1 MTVFSRVLK
10 KVSRWELPTPHH
22 HRRALSSPS
31 GQPLSASRSL
41 KDVAAPYGLFDQE
54 TEQSDFATQP
64 SEGRL
69 GATRALNHQI
79 DCDSGQLQS
88 ASHSL
93 KDMAALHGLDKEK
106 SGFKAEVATASHSCK
121 ELAAPCGYMI
131 KSGFKAEVAT
141 ASHSCKELAA
151 PCGYMIKSGFKAEV
165 ATASHSCK
173 ELAAP
178 CGYMIKSGFN
188 AEEATAS
195 HSCKESAAPC
205 GYSDDRGFNCALAAP
220 SFGEY
225 TGALKI
231 KCTECNSNTVTMSR
245 STSTAGA
252 ASSTVSVNDIESSMG
267 NPAESS
273 SKSITT
279 ESATSTNAAFDV
291 TSVEEHSV
299 DHLTEST
306 NFDSEQNLDIGDV
319 IDQVLSSNRLFGT
332 SFTSFYIPCNCRECK
347 CDMPYCS
354 CLPCPN
360 AWFNWRLAEK
370 SIAIPMLFN
379 SSAMKRMLYGVQL
392 TESVAL
398 QIFDIPMTIDWKWEL
413 LKRCHEFRITLF
425 CDQSGNVLF
434 SPGISGGGKF
444 PFQKRRKGP
453 LLGRKPKR
461 TKSVPVPVAAE
472 ADECDS
478 DNVASSVD
486 GEEII
491 PEVHDNSSCEV
502 SSDSDTNAENES
514 DTDPVV
520 ENESQSN
527 QAKYDA
533 NYRDSPKGKASLKR
547 YRSKPKGIAAQKK
560 AYAAYLSGV
569 KGKAA
574 KKRTNLSYTKKE
586 AGKAAKEKA
595 QAAYLKKEAGK
606 AAKEN
611 AQAAYLKKDAGK
623 AAKKQAQA
631 VYEQKEKGKIA
642 RKKANVNFS
651 SSDAGIAALKAAD
664 KTYSLSDKRRISRK
678 RCDPIKKK
686 YMKRYIRY
694 YRECEKIRVDF
705 SAEDIPGNTR
715 GLSGHIIPPE
725 FQEKYKNHKAEILK
739 CRTLMSVPER
749 FSSSN
754 YTRTAAACYKLTL
767 QNRLST
773 SMSNISNDSWVTI
786 PGLTDKALK
795 RTHFNPKNKASSLLA
810 HLTWL
815 KRQQCAAA
823 LKMFHHRL
831 SSFADAVISK
841 VNVQENDTDQN
852 SALLGLQ
859 CHQKMSDPYHA
870 RVSFAD
876 GIPYN
881 FAAEV
886 EKFEESKKSDKNVPS
901 HLIYRCNDRCIIPD
915 KKEDLLKLRKLFEN
929 CSQLSESN
937 SNEFRRFLQKFQWCT
952 KWHEFTDSEKN
963 DLNPMRLYLFPVK
976 HRNHPEVCYIP
987 PPGNYNS
994 GLEHSKCKSQEVTLR
1009 EFMVHYT
1016 NPRKFYSLISNAI
1029 VADKLMCDI
1038 DAATVMG
1045 DVEYLSKLVKINLRY
1060 EANSTVGF
1068 ESLSEA
1074 REWTH
1079 ESIEKK
1085 MAEIAIQ
1092 GKTSRTTFSF
1102 KDLFDR
1108 DRFELPSVRCY
1119 CCDRLVTPVQSSTIN
1134 LKTAKKLEY
1143 NPEKNIRPHQVFE
1156 DFQKFLVE
1164 KRIIQ
1169 LPDCSDS
1176 DESNSNE
1183 SFEGHPTKWLHGL
1196 TMCKSCRFTLN
1207 KGEIPAN
1214 SLMNNMFTGETPDVL
1229 KVLNPI
1235 ELMFVS
1241 RTKCF
1246 QTIVKP
1252 GPISSKL
1259 PQSERLNALKGNL
1272 IHLPLSTA
1280 STTER
1285 LYGSAEKS
1293 ETDRLFDVEDLVQ
1306 LYGQPNKDKKI
1317 WNHIVD
1323 RKKVHAALTW
1333 LHENNPNY
1341 KDIIVPE
1348 TSDDILPMFLG
1359 TFVIFVNKTLTLRV
1373 N

>member
-1 MTVFSRVLK
+1 MTVFSRAFK

-31 GQPLSASRSL
+31 GQILSASRSL

-69 GATRALNHQI
+69 GATRALIDQI
-79 DCDSGQLQS
+79 VDDSGQLQS

-93 KDMAALHGLDKEK
+93 KDMAALHGLNKE
-106 SGFKAEVATASHSCK
+106 
-121 ELAAPCGYMI
+121 
-131 KSGFKAEVAT
+131 
-141 ASHSCKELAA
+141 
-151 PCGYMIKSGFKAEV
+151 KSGFKAEV

-195 HSCKESAAPC
+195 HSCKELAAPC
-205 GYSDDRGFNCALAAP
+205 GYSEKSGFNAEEATASHSCKELAAPFGYIENRGYNYALAAP
-220 SFGEY
+220 SSEMY
-225 TGALKI
+225 TGALK
-231 KCTECNSNTVTMSR
+231 TNY
-245 STSTAGA
+245 
-252 ASSTVSVNDIESSMG
+252 
-267 NPAESS
+267 
-273 SKSITT
+273 
-279 ESATSTNAAFDV
+279 TSTNSNAVFDV
-291 TSVEEHSV
+291 TSGSADEHSA
-299 DHLTEST
+299 DHLIEST
-306 NFDSEQNLDIGDV
+306 STKLDSELNLDIGDV
-319 IDQVLSSNRLFGT
+319 IDQVLSSNRLLGT
-332 SFTSFYIPCNCRECK
+332 TTSYNYLYIPCECRECK
-347 CDMPYCS
+347 CDIPYCS

-370 SIAIPMLFN
+370 SITMPMLF
-379 SSAMKRMLYGVQL
+379 STSAMKRMLHGVQL
-392 TESVAL
+392 TETVAL
-398 QIFDIPMTIDWKWEL
+398 QIFDIPMSDDWKWEL
-413 LKRCHEFRITLF
+413 LQRCHEFRITLL
-425 CDQSGNVLF
+425 CDHSGNVLF
-434 SPGISGGGKF
+434 SPGISGGGI
-444 PFQKRRKGP
+444 PPKRRKGP
-453 LLGRKPKR
+453 LLGRIPKR

-472 ADECDS
+472 ADECDTDS
-478 DNVASSVD
+478 DTVASSID
-486 GEEII
+486 GEETI
-491 PEVHDNSSCEV
+491 PELEVRDDSSCGV
-502 SSDSDTNAENES
+502 SSDTSETES

-520 ENESQSN
+520 ENESRSN

-533 NYRDSPKGKASLKR
+533 KYRDSPKGKASLKR

-574 KKRTNLSYTKKE
+574 LKHAILTYTKKE

-595 QAAYLKKEAGK
+595 QASYLKKES
-606 AAKEN
+606 
-611 AQAAYLKKDAGK
+611 GK

-678 RCDPIKKK
+678 RGDPIKKK
-686 YMKRYIRY
+686 YMKRYVRY
-694 YRECEKIRVDF
+694 YRECEKIHVDF

-715 GLSGHIIPPE
+715 GLSEHIIPPE

-739 CRTLMSVPER
+739 CRNLMSVPER

-795 RTHFNPKNKASSLLA
+795 RTHFNPKAKASSLLA

-841 VNVQENDTDQN
+841 VNVQENDTDQK

-859 CHQKMSDPYHA
+859 CHQKMSDPYHS

-886 EKFEESKKSDKNVPS
+886 EKFEESKISEKNVPS

-915 KKEDLLKLRKLFEN
+915 KKEDILKLRKIFEN

-937 SNEFRRFLQKFQWCT
+937 SNEFRKFLQKFQWCT
-952 KWHEFTDSEKN
+952 KWHEFSDSEKN

-987 PPGNYNS
+987 PSGAANS
-994 GLEHSKCKSQEVTLR
+994 SLEHSKCKSQEVTLR

-1038 DAATVMG
+1038 DAATIMG

-1092 GKTSRTTFSF
+1092 GKTSRTTFSY

-1156 DFQKFLVE
+1156 DFQKFLVD

-1176 DESNSNE
+1176 DESTSNE

-1196 TMCKSCRFTLN
+1196 TMCKSCR
-1207 KGEIPAN
+1207 
-1214 SLMNNMFTGETPDVL
+1214 
-1229 KVLNPI
+1229 
-1235 ELMFVS
+1235 
-1241 RTKCF
+1241 
-1246 QTIVKP
+1246 Q
-1252 GPISSKL
+1252 
-1259 PQSERLNALKGNL
+1259 
-1272 IHLPLSTA
+1272 
-1280 STTER
+1280 
-1285 LYGSAEKS
+1285 Y
-1293 ETDRLFDVEDLVQ
+1293 
-1306 LYGQPNKDKKI
+1306 
-1317 WNHIVD
+1317 
-1323 RKKVHAALTW
+1323 
-1333 LHENNPNY
+1333 
-1341 KDIIVPE
+1341 
-1348 TSDDILPMFLG
+1348 
-1359 TFVIFVNKTLTLRV
+1359 
-1373 N
+1373 